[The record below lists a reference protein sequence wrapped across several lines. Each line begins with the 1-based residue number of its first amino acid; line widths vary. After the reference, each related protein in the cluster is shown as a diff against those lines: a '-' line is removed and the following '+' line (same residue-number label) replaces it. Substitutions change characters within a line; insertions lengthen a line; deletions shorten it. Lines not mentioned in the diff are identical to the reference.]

1 MTSLLPLRS
10 SVCLLL
16 TAALAAPVALAQT
29 PAPPP
34 AVVSPPIVAAPPP
47 SPISGIRNKISAG
60 DLLSAESIL
69 EVYRAKYGVDGAA
82 VVGLSWLARGAL
94 LLREPVK
101 AKRYSGDVR
110 QIVTERIG
118 KGTDLEKDGDLEYAL
133 GSVLEVEAQLI
144 ERASGTA
151 KAVAF
156 VRGELARWPR
166 PMALQMRLQKRLD
179 LLTLTGSPAP
189 EWVVEDF
196 VGAAPPTLGSLRGEP
211 VLVFIWSAT
220 CSDCKAQAAALAKVR
235 AKHPELSLVAL
246 TRYSEDEA
254 TARVAEKARVDS
266 VWKAVYSDV
275 GPAPV
280 VFSTES
286 MIRYGGSSTPTL
298 VFIDRRGIVRRY
310 SPTRMTEAEL
320 DRSVSELL
328 R

>member
-1 MTSLLPLRS
+1 MTSMLPLRS
-10 SVCLLL
+10 SVWLLL
-16 TAALAAPVALAQT
+16 VAASAAPVALAQT
-29 PAPPP
+29 PAPTP
-34 AVVSPPIVAAPPP
+34 AVVSSPPAPATPP

-69 EVYRAKYGVDGAA
+69 EVYQAKYGVDGAA
-82 VVGLSWLARGAL
+82 VIGLSWLARGAL
-94 LLREPVK
+94 LLGEPVK
-101 AKRYSGDVR
+101 AKRYCGDVR
-110 QIVTERIG
+110 QLVAERLA

-133 GSVLEVEAQLI
+133 GSALEVEAQLI
-144 ERASGTA
+144 ERASGAA
-151 KAVAF
+151 KAATF
-156 VRGELARWPR
+156 VRGELARWTKPTG
-166 PMALQMRLQKRLD
+166 LHMRLQKRLD

-196 VGAAPPTLGSLRGEP
+196 LGAAPPTLGSLRGKP
-211 VLVFIWSAT
+211 VLMFLWSAT
-220 CSDCKAQAAALAKVR
+220 CGDCKAQAAALAKVR
-235 AKHPELSLVAL
+235 AKHSELNLVAL
-246 TRYSEDEA
+246 TRYAEGEA
-254 TARVAEKARVDS
+254 TARVAEKAKVDS
-266 VWKAVYSDV
+266 VWKAVYSEL
-275 GPAPV
+275 GAAPV

>member
-1 MTSLLPLRS
+1 MRRAPWWLLVVLAFGATVARSQTSAP
-10 SVCLLL
+10 VVV
-16 TAALAAPVALAQT
+16 AAPT
-29 PAPPP
+29 
-34 AVVSPPIVAAPPP
+34 PPP
-47 SPISGIRNKISAG
+47 SPIGGIRNKISAG

-69 EVYRAKYGVDGAA
+69 EVYRAKYGVDATA

-94 LLREPVK
+94 LLGEPVK

-110 QIVTERIG
+110 SLIGERLAQG
-118 KGTDLEKDGDLEYAL
+118 QELEKEGDLEYAL
-133 GSVLEVEAQLI
+133 GSVIEVEAQLI
-144 ERASGTA
+144 ERSSGAA
-151 KAVAF
+151 KAAAF
-156 VRGELARWPR
+156 VRGELARWPK
-166 PMALQMRLQKRLD
+166 PTSLQMRLQKRLD
-179 LLTLTGSPAP
+179 LLTMTGSPAP

-196 VGAAPPTLGSLRGEP
+196 IGEAPPSLASLRGKP
-211 VLVFIWSAT
+211 VLIFVWSAT
-220 CSDCKAQAAALAKVR
+220 CGDCKAQAAALAKVR
-235 AKHPELSLVAL
+235 AKHADLSLVAL
-246 TRYSEDEA
+246 TRYAEEEA
-254 TARVAEKARVDS
+254 SARVAEKAKVDS
-266 VWKAVYSDV
+266 VWKAVYSEV